1 MHESTYIFKSREML
15 NDMVLYCCESAR
27 PPRKPLRRTRFCDH
41 YLHVQYSSKFVQC
54 QSFIHIKHPSTARII
69 LLLPKPLTMY
79 KLRAELRAHSTDV
92 RGVAVSSS
100 GEIATASRDNTV
112 IIWDV
117 ESAEPRMVL
126 RGHDHFVNDL
136 AFVAGGKLV
145 TASGDKTLR
154 VWDMKSGECAG
165 VLCGHEG
172 AVCGVV
178 GVGQGK
184 VASASWDGTAR
195 IWQIESGKC
204 LTVLKGHEG
213 AVWGVDGIAEG
224 GFVTVG
230 ADKTVRVWGVEGN
243 GVALKTV
250 HRDVVRG
257 VLVGPKGGFVT
268 VANDS
273 MMVHW
278 VNGGRGFV
286 ASSRIDDLHDGSY
299 IYSVDGME
307 IAAEKW
313 LFASGGEDA
322 SVRVVEAD
330 FGGEGRMQCMQTIMH
345 PGTVWNVSLCPNGD
359 IVSACS
365 DGVARVF
372 TKNPEAVADS
382 DILAN
387 FDKAVSERQLN
398 TRVIGGVDVNK
409 LPEAKDALA
418 EPGRKDGENKIVKT
432 ATGTAEVYMWSAAD
446 ARWSKVGDVVDNPS
460 GDTSGDRG
468 IIKGK
473 SYDFVFDVE
482 IGEDGKKEKLGFN
495 KGENPYFAAQRFIDD
510 NELSQ
515 EFLDQIAQF
524 IEQQVPADALR
535 SQNAGPSDPLTGG
548 SRYVPRG
555 ATQSGAAGA
564 DPLTGGSRYV
574 PGGSA
579 IPPGKLPPPRKLIPY
594 KDGVILYKNSDQL
607 EKIQL
612 KLSEFN
618 TAFAREGSHFTL
630 SVEEAGVFAQSLMPK
645 LHTRGGALVILD
657 DADCAVVSK
666 LLTWPTS
673 HAFPVLDIARL
684 VIAVPQGSS
693 FFFGTHNGK
702 ILDDVLRHL
711 SATDASAPV
720 HIMGC
725 RFLCNMF
732 SNRVAGSKAQ
742 SDVGNILRATSRAS
756 KSANRRARET
766 FASLMINYAVSL
778 FESKA
783 SADDRVPFFKCI
795 IDMVSTGEKDEEV
808 VYRLMLALGTL
819 LCGDVS
825 CARKG
830 VELGVARAASDAA
843 PKSGRTQQVALE
855 IATIIAN

>member
-1 MHESTYIFKSREML
+1 
-15 NDMVLYCCESAR
+15 
-27 PPRKPLRRTRFCDH
+27 
-41 YLHVQYSSKFVQC
+41 
-54 QSFIHIKHPSTARII
+54 
-69 LLLPKPLTMY
+69 MY
-79 KLRAELRAHSTDV
+79 KLRAELRAHSADV
-92 RGVAVSSS
+92 RGVAVSST
-100 GEIATASRDNTV
+100 GEVATASRDSTV

-136 AFVAGGKLV
+136 AFVGADTLV
-145 TASGDKTLR
+145 TASSDKTLR
-154 VWDMKSGECAG
+154 VWDVKSAQCVGLLA
-165 VLCGHEG
+165 GHEAPVC
-172 AVCGVV
+172 AVVA
-178 GVGQGK
+178 VGQGK
-184 VASASWDGTAR
+184 VASASWDGTAK
-195 IWQIESGKC
+195 IWQIEGGKC
-204 LTVLKGHEG
+204 VRTLKGHEG
-213 AVWGVDGIAEG
+213 AVWGVGGFADG

-230 ADKTVRVWGVEGN
+230 ADKTVRVWGIEGN
-243 GVALKTV
+243 GVVLSTV

-257 VLVGPKGGFVT
+257 VIVGPKGGFVT

-278 VNGGRGFV
+278 GNSGMGFT
-286 ASSRIDDLHDGSY
+286 ARSRVEDLHDGSY
-299 IYSVDGME
+299 VYSIDGMQ

-313 LFASGGEDA
+313 FFVSGGEDN
-322 SVRVVEAD
+322 SVRVVEANLE
-330 FGGEGRMQCMQTIMH
+330 GEGCMQCVQTIMH
-345 PGTVWNVSLCPNGD
+345 PGTVWNATLCPNGD

-372 TKNPEAVADS
+372 TKNLEAVADP
-382 DILAN
+382 DTLAG
-387 FDKAVSERQLN
+387 FDKAVSERKLN

-409 LPEAKDALA
+409 LPNAKAALV
-418 EPGRKDGENKIVKT
+418 EPGKKDGENKIVKT
-432 ATGTAEVYMWSAAD
+432 AEGTAEVYVWSAAD

-460 GDTSGDRG
+460 GGVSGDG
-468 IIKGK
+468 GTIKGK

-482 IGEDGKKEKLGFN
+482 IGEGGKKEKLGFN
-495 KGENPYFAAQRFIDD
+495 KGENPYLAAQRFIDD
-510 NELSQ
+510 YELSQ

-535 SQNAGPSDPLTGG
+535 SRNAGPSDPLTGG
-548 SRYVPRG
+548 SRYVPGG
-555 ATQSGAAGA
+555 ATQSDGSGG

-579 IPPGKLPPPRKLIPY
+579 IPQGKLPPPRKLIPH
-594 KDGVILYKNSDQL
+594 KDGFILYKSSDQL

-618 TAFAREGSHFTL
+618 TAFAKEGSDFAL

-645 LHTRGGALVILD
+645 LYTRGGALVMLD

-666 LLTWPTS
+666 LLKWPTS

-684 VIAVPQGSS
+684 VVAVPYGSS

-711 SATDASAPV
+711 SAPDASAPV
-720 HIMGC
+720 YIMGC

-732 SNRVAGSKAQ
+732 SNRVAGAKAQ
-742 SDVGNILRATSRAS
+742 SDVENILRATLWAS
-756 KSANRRARET
+756 KSTNRRARET
-766 FASLMINYAVSL
+766 FASVMINYAVAL

-795 IDMVSTGEKDEEV
+795 VDLISGGEKDEEV
-808 VYRLMLALGTL
+808 LYRLMLALGTM

-825 CARKG
+825 CAQKG
-830 VELGVARAASDAA
+830 VELGAAQAASDAA
-843 PKSGRTQQVALE
+843 PISGRTQQVALE
-855 IATIIAN
+855 IATILAT